1 MSNELSASFLR
12 SLTKK
17 KRKEVLGELT
27 DNQCLALVY
36 DWDTWARPNQRL
48 PPGNW
53 FTWLILAGRGYG
65 KTRTGAETVRQFV
78 ESGKYGRIGLIGPTA
93 ADVRDTMVEGES
105 GILACSPPWM
115 KPLYT
120 PSKRKLEWPNG
131 AVAITYSAEKPDSL
145 RGPNHDLV
153 WEDEKGAWKY
163 PEETSDMASFGL
175 RLGADPRRIITTTP
189 KPLQILRDS
198 LKDPSTFTTRG
209 STYENREN
217 LAKPFFD
224 VIVRKYEGTNLGR
237 QELYAEILD
246 DIEGALW
253 SRDMFERNRLRE
265 LPVPLKRIV
274 IGVDP
279 SVTGKD
285 TSDACGIVAAGLG
298 ADNKG
303 YLLDSIGI
311 IASPTGWARK
321 AIGYYYQHSADRL
334 IAEINNGGEMVEL
347 TIRTIDQNISYKGIH
362 ASKGKYT
369 RAEPIAAL
377 YEQDRIKHVGHHAA
391 YEDECCTYEPNA
403 GRPSPNIMDAGVW
416 AFTELMLTGKNAIL
430 FKPNLNETSKKS
442 AFRR

>member
-1 MSNELSASFLR
+1 M
-12 SLTKK
+12 
-17 KRKEVLGELT
+17 
-27 DNQCLALVY
+27 
-36 DWDTWARPNQRL
+36 
-48 PPGNW
+48 
-53 FTWLILAGRGYG
+53 
-65 KTRTGAETVRQFV
+65 
-78 ESGKYGRIGLIGPTA
+78 
-93 ADVRDTMVEGES
+93 
-105 GILACSPPWM
+105 
-115 KPLYT
+115 
-120 PSKRKLEWPNG
+120 
-131 AVAITYSAEKPDSL
+131 
-145 RGPNHDLV
+145 DLV
-153 WEDEKGAWKY
+153 GAMLMATITVFIAVWFVVTWKY

-347 TIRTIDQNISYKGIH
+347 TIRTIDQNISYRGIH

-369 RAEPIAAL
+369 RAEPVAAL
-377 YEQDRIKHVGHHAA
+377 YEVVPWLSN
-391 YEDECCTYEPNA
+391 T
-403 GRPSPNIMDAGVW
+403 M
-416 AFTELMLTGKNAIL
+416 KN
-430 FKPNLNETSKKS
+430 
-442 AFRR
+442 R